1 MVRKTM
7 PELVQER
14 LCTTR
19 FGKQIFFSRAVS
31 STNRWARQ
39 LAESG
44 AEEGTVTVAETQT
57 AGRGRLGREWISPQG
72 GLWFSIILRPR
83 KSATEVAKL
92 AFVASLAVTKV
103 LRRKY
108 GLCAETKWPNDVT
121 VNGRKICGSL
131 GETNSSAKKSDF
143 TVLGIGINANVQVSM
158 YFSQLI
164 GPIVTSIQDE
174 LGRKIALDKLFRAVL
189 EELEKFYD
197 LFITEG
203 FDPVLTQW
211 KKYAGFLGKQIA
223 VQDGTEKICGLAFDV
238 DTDGALI
245 LKLEN
250 ATLRRVVVGDVSLQ

>member
-1 MVRKTM
+1 MVKKTM

-19 FGKQIFFSRAVS
+19 FGKQIFFSRTVG
-31 STNRWARQ
+31 STNKWARQ

-57 AGRGRLGREWISPQG
+57 AGRGRLGREWISPHG
-72 GLWFSIILRPR
+72 GLWFSIVLRPR
-83 KSATEVAKL
+83 KSASEVAKL
-92 AFVASLAVTKV
+92 AFVASLAVARV

-108 GLCAETKWPNDVT
+108 GLRAETKWPNDVT
-121 VNGRKICGSL
+121 VNGRKICGIL
-131 GETNSSAKKSDF
+131 GETDFSGKTSDF
-143 TVLGIGINANVQVSM
+143 TVLGIGINANVHTSM
-158 YFSQLI
+158 YFSPSI
-164 GPIVTSIQDE
+164 RPVVTSIQDE
-174 LGRKIALDKLFRAVL
+174 LGRKIAVDKLLRAVL

-197 LFITEG
+197 LFIIRG

-223 VQDGTEKICGLAFDV
+223 VQDGTERIRGLAYDV
-238 DTDGALI
+238 DTEGALI

-250 ATLRRVVVGDVSLQ
+250 ASLRRVVVGDVSLP